1 MLQYTVFQFVAAW
14 AVLTLSC
21 WASTTLLPGVS
32 IPETKD
38 SLIIAAVLG
47 AISGLVG
54 YLVLLMFGV
63 DSPTLTG
70 IEIFVVRSI
79 VVALLFTVLA
89 ERMKPR
95 LVFQSPLSALGCAV
109 LMSGLGTTLQ
119 YLM

>member
-1 MLQYTVFQFVAAW
+1 MIQFTVLQFVSAW

-21 WASTTLLPGVS
+21 WAATTLLPGVK
-32 IPETKD
+32 IPDTKD
-38 SLIIAAVLG
+38 SLVVASILG

-79 VVALLFTVLA
+79 IVALLFTILA
-89 ERMKPR
+89 ERLKPR
-95 LVFQSPLSALGCAV
+95 LVFQSNLSALSCAT